1 MTLFLYNLLLPAAL
15 LVYLPVFIYKQLKRG
30 NVLRNFGERFGVFSR
45 TQHAALK
52 RLHNPVWIHAVSVG
66 ETVAA
71 LGFIRRWQQRNPE
84 LDFVLSVTTTTGH
97 AMAEKKLPDGVCLIY
112 CPVDFPLAVR
122 RALRLVRPRMLV
134 IFEVEI
140 WPNLVAAAVRRGAE
154 VVLVNGRM
162 SDRSARGYR
171 RWRWFFGPTFRRF
184 SLFCMQS
191 DEDVKRIRA
200 VIGDAVP
207 AISCN
212 TMKFD
217 QVPDMDTRA
226 KAELLD
232 AAFGPAPRRVWVAGS
247 THAGEETLIAEVYD
261 RLKQAAP
268 DLKLVL
274 VPRHQERTVE
284 VEEVLKAR
292 GLNYCL
298 RQPVEGSPEPDG
310 ARDVLLVNSTG
321 ELMSFY
327 AAADIAFVG
336 KSLAGQA
343 GGHNI
348 IEPAI
353 FGKVVTHGSAMGN
366 FRLVV
371 DIFREAEAAIEVPAD
386 AALLQVMLRLID
398 DPAECAELGRRA
410 RQVVEKC
417 RGAMDRTIDA
427 LEKLGR

>member
-1 MTLFLYNLLLPAAL
+1 MALFLYNLLLPL
-15 LVYLPVFIYKQLKRG
+15 LLVVYLPVFVYKQLKRG
-30 NVLRNFGERFGVFSR
+30 NVLKDFGERFGVFSNV
-45 TQHAALK
+45 QHATLK
-52 RLHNPVWIHAVSVG
+52 RLHSPVWVHAVSVG

-71 LGFIRRWQQRNPE
+71 LGFIRRWQQRSPE

-97 AMAEKKLPDGVCLIY
+97 AMAEKRLPEGVRLIY

-122 RALRLVRPRMLV
+122 RSLRLVRPRMLV

-140 WPNLVAAAVRRGAE
+140 WPNLVAAAAGMGAE

-171 RWRWFFGPTFRRF
+171 RWRWFFGPTFRKF

-200 VIGDAVP
+200 VVGDSVP
-207 AISCN
+207 VISCN

-217 QVPDMDTRA
+217 QVPDLDTKA
-226 KAELLD
+226 KGELLD
-232 AAFGPAPRRVWVAGS
+232 AAFGSGPRRVWVAGS
-247 THAGEETLIAEVYD
+247 THAGEEALIAEVFAE
-261 RLKQAAP
+261 LKKSAP

-274 VPRHQERTVE
+274 VPRHQERTSE
-284 VEEVLKAR
+284 VEAVLKQH

-298 RQPVEGSPEPDG
+298 RKPQTGSPIADG
-310 ARDVLLVNSTG
+310 QADVLLVNSTG
-321 ELMSFY
+321 ELMSFFS
-327 AAADIAFVG
+327 AADIAFVG

-353 FGKVVTHGSAMGN
+353 FGKAIVHGSAMGN

-371 DIFREAEAAIEVPAD
+371 DIFREAGAAVEVGAD
-386 AALLQVMLRLID
+386 AALLPTMLRLLD
-398 DPAECAELGRRA
+398 NPAECAELGRRA

-427 LEKLGR
+427 L